1 MVAPK
6 DGMPKRYVPKK
17 RRERER
23 KGLAVGPGTA
33 GLLTDMEYS
42 RIRDSTWYVSYPIVT
57 TRIGVELVE

>member
-1 MVAPK
+1 MLSAARICLK
-6 DGMPKRYVPKK
+6 FRVPCTIESLISTTPV
-17 RRERER
+17 R
-23 KGLAVGPGTA
+23 PGTA